1 MTLGNNSQQQLKSII
16 ERIESIEEEIQEHR
30 EDQKEI
36 FQEAKSAGY
45 DLPALRAT
53 LARRKAMRKDANKQL
68 TKEQIVET
76 YLHALG
82 DLADLPLGQAALERA
97 VA

>member
-1 MTLGNNSQQQLKSII
+1 MTMGNNSSAQLKSII
-16 ERIESIEEEIQEHR
+16 ERIENIDEEIGELR
-30 EDQKEI
+30 DGQKEI
-36 FQEAKSAGY
+36 FAEAKSNGY
-45 DLPALRAT
+45 DVPALRAT

-68 TKEQIVET
+68 TKEQIMET

-82 DLADLPLGQAALERA
+82 DLADLPLGKSAIERA